1 MRGPAGLLIALPAGV
16 RFRPAW
22 RRSAVLLLAAM
33 AAVADAAAQAAL
45 PAAAAPAMTPMVATP
60 PLKVRIWRGA
70 ESQEVR
76 LVGHAG
82 GEVATAG
89 GRIALA
95 SITRARFEIAYDR
108 HAVSRAEQQ
117 SDWPAAIQ
125 ILQPVVRP
133 LLPYLA
139 LPENNATDLALE
151 LGTCMMRA
159 AARAARM
166 AGEDEPRRDAAQQQ
180 YNAACEVF
188 KACATASGA
197 GAGVIG
203 RLKEGRC
210 RVAMQQAQA
219 AQPLLGQMAAPE
231 PGDAMSGHYWLLRG
245 ELAFQAGHYSEA
257 MDAALQVV
265 CFDNKDVDTL
275 PDALLLSARCYEKQP
290 DPCRARD
297 VYYEVA
303 RLFPRTDWS
312 AAAMERLADIRK
324 RGLPREPDPSAG
336 EELRFRNA
344 DDMNRRVERLLKDEA
359 SQPAAGDPG

>member
-1 MRGPAGLLIALPAGV
+1 ML
-16 RFRPAW
+16 
-22 RRSAVLLLAAM
+22 
-33 AAVADAAAQAAL
+33 ADAVHR
-45 PAAAAPAMTPMVATP
+45 AAPGVPVHAKAMNWTFLGDGDVAYGVDAT
-60 PLKVRIWRGA
+60 LFGSFSDINGNDAVNF
-70 ESQEVR
+70 
-76 LVGHAG
+76 AG
-82 GEVATAG
+82 SGLDEFC
-89 GRIALA
+89 LD
-95 SITRARFEIAYDR
+95 EIQDVNER
-108 HAVSRAEQQ
+108 
-117 SDWPAAIQ
+117 DFW
-125 ILQPVVRP
+125 PVVRP